1 MITGEIKNK
10 IDNIWTTLWTEGNT
24 NPLTNIEQ
32 LTYLLFIKGLDEG
45 ELKKENE
52 AAFLGLEYKGIF
64 SETPADF
71 TDMQKK
77 HWPMLRWTQF
87 KNLPAQEMY
96 EVMVNTIFPFIK
108 TLGGKDESA
117 FSKYMKDAMFQINKP
132 ATLQKVVTALDSI
145 PMEDRDTQGDIYEY
159 LLSKLQ
165 TSGTNGQFRTPRHI
179 INMMVELMKPSPED
193 TIIDPA
199 MGSAGFLVAASEYL
213 RKNHSDLFL
222 VQGLNEHFHH
232 NMFFGNDM
240 DTTMLRIGAM
250 NMMLHGV
257 DAPNI
262 DYRDSL
268 SEENKDADKYTLV
281 LANPPFKG
289 SLDYEAVSNDLL
301 KVAKTKK
308 TELLFL
314 SLILRTLKAGG
325 RAAVIVPDGV
335 LFGGSNAHK
344 AIRQEIIDNHKLEA
358 IISMPSGVF
367 KPYAGVSTG
376 IIIFTKTGTGG
387 TDNVWFYDMKADGFS
402 LDDKRTVIEAN
413 DIADIIARFG
423 NLQGETERKRTEQSF
438 FVPVDE
444 IREQG
449 YDLSVNKYKEV
460 EYEEVEYKSPREII
474 TEIEML
480 ENEILEGIQS
490 IKMILGDFNG
500 K

>member
-10 IDNIWTTLWTEGNT
+10 IDSIWTTLWTEGNT

-32 LTYLLFIKGLDEG
+32 LTYLLFIKDLDEG

-52 AAFLGLEYKGIF
+52 AEFLGLDYKGIF
-64 SETPADF
+64 SEMPAEF
-71 TDMQKK
+71 NEMQKQ
-77 HWPMLRWTQF
+77 HWSIMRWTQF

-145 PMEDRDTQGDIYEY
+145 EMEDRDTQGDIYEY

-165 TSGTNGQFRTPRHI
+165 QAGTNGQFRTPRHI
-179 INMMVELMKPSPED
+179 IKMMVELMKPSPED
-193 TIIDPA
+193 IIIDPA

-213 RKNHSDLFL
+213 RKNHQDLFL
-222 VQGLNEHFHH
+222 VQGLNEHFH
-232 NMFFGNDM
+232 NTMFYGNDM

-257 DAPNI
+257 DSPNI

-268 SEENKDADKYTLV
+268 SEENKEADKYTLV

-289 SLDYEAVSNDLL
+289 SLDYDAVSNDLL

-335 LFGGSNAHK
+335 LFGSSNAHK
-344 AIRQEIIDNHKLEA
+344 AIRKEIIDNNKLEA

-376 IIIFTKTGTGG
+376 IMIFTKTGTGG
-387 TDNVWFYDMKADGFS
+387 SDNVWFYDMKADGYS
-402 LDDKRTVIEAN
+402 LDDKRAPIEAN
-413 DIADIIARFG
+413 DIEDIIARFG
-423 NLQGETERKRTEQSF
+423 NLQDEAERKRTEQSF

-449 YDLSVNKYKEV
+449 YDLSINKFKEV
-460 EYEEVEYKSPREII
+460 EYEEVEYKSPEEII
-474 TEIEML
+474 NDIESIEVEIISEL
-480 ENEILEGIQS
+480 KALKALLKG
-490 IKMILGDFNG
+490 
-500 K
+500 

>member
-64 SETPADF
+64 SEISADF

-179 INMMVELMKPSPED
+179 IKMMVELMKPSPED

-314 SLILRTLKAGG
+314 SLILRTLKPGG

-335 LFGGSNAHK
+335 LFGSSNAHK

-402 LDDKRTVIEAN
+402 LDDKRVPIEAN
-413 DIADIIARFG
+413 DIEDILTRFG
-423 NLQGETERKRTEQSF
+423 NLQGEVERKRTEQSF

-460 EYEEVEYKSPREII
+460 EYEEVEYKSPKEII
-474 TEIEML
+474 QYVQQLEVEI
-480 ENEILEGIQS
+480 
-490 IKMILGDFNG
+490 IKGLKELNTLIGEE
-500 K
+500 

>member
-52 AAFLGLEYKGIF
+52 AEFLGLEYKGIF
-64 SETPADF
+64 SEMPADF
-71 TDMQKK
+71 NEVQKK
-77 HWPMLRWTQF
+77 HWPMMRWTQF

-108 TLGGKDESA
+108 TLGGKEESA

-132 ATLQKVVTALDSI
+132 ATLQKVVTALDGI
-145 PMEDRDTQGDIYEY
+145 PMEERDTKGDIYEY

-193 TIIDPA
+193 IIIDPA
-199 MGSAGFLVAASEYL
+199 MGSAGFLVSASEYL
-213 RKNHSDLFL
+213 RKNHQDLFL
-222 VQGLNEHFHH
+222 VQGLNEHFHNH
-232 NMFFGNDM
+232 MFYGNDM

-262 DYRDSL
+262 DYRDSV
-268 SEENKDADKYTLV
+268 SEDNIDKEKYTLV

-289 SLDYEAVSNDLL
+289 SVDKASIANDLSY
-301 KVAKTKK
+301 VVTKSSNTAK
-308 TELLFL
+308 TELLFTA
-314 SLILRTLKAGG
+314 LILRILKPGG
-325 RAAVIVPDGV
+325 RAAVIVPDGA
-335 LFGGSNAHK
+335 LFGTTTAHK
-344 AIRQEIIDNHKLEA
+344 ALRKELIENNKLEA
-358 IISMPSGVF
+358 VISMPSGVF

-376 IIIFTKTGTGG
+376 IMIFTKTGTGG
-387 TDNVWFYDMKADGFS
+387 TDNVWFYDMKADGYS
-402 LDDKRTVIEAN
+402 LDDKRAPIEES
-413 DIADIIARFG
+413 DIEDIIVRFS
-423 NLQGETERKRTEQSF
+423 NLQGEVERKRTEQSF
-438 FVPVDE
+438 FVSVDE

-449 YDLSVNKYKEV
+449 YDLSINKYKEV
-460 EYEEVEYKSPREII
+460 EYEEVEFRSPGEII
-474 TEIEML
+474 KQLQQL
-480 ENEILEGIQS
+480 EEQIQIGLEDLTKIFS
-490 IKMILGDFNG
+490 
-500 K
+500 